1 MFTDERIAKIKE
13 LLLDYKRVETSTL
26 ISILPVSPATVRRD
40 LERLE
45 QEGFIRR
52 THGGAVLIERDTV
65 APASQE
71 SKDLLWD
78 PIGQIAAAMIRPGDT
93 VFLGPGTTC
102 THIAKHMKTL
112 HDVNV
117 VTNNIGAVLDLMDV
131 SGCRV
136 MVPGGNLV
144 CSTNGT
150 DSACLTGQYAL
161 RNTSNLYFQ
170 KSFFTVRAANMKAGY
185 MVDNDE
191 EAELLRQLMLHSDEI
206 ILVIDHT
213 KFDQKSLF
221 RVCGLSEIGSVIS
234 NIQMPEKYKT
244 FYYDQG
250 VNVFV
255 SIEELD

>member
-13 LLLDYKRVETSTL
+13 LLLDYKRVDTNTL

-52 THGGAVLIERDTV
+52 THGGAVLIEKEETL
-65 APASQE
+65 PTSQHQE
-71 SKDLLWD
+71 DQLRD
-78 PIGQIAAAMIRPGDT
+78 PIGQIAAAMIRSGDT
-93 VFLGPGTTC
+93 VFLGPGMTC
-102 THIAKHMKTL
+102 TYIAKHMNTL
-112 HDVNV
+112 RDVNV
-117 VTNNIGAVLDLMDV
+117 VTNNLDAILELKDAT
-131 SGCRV
+131 GCRV

-144 CSTNGT
+144 CSANGAT
-150 DSACLTGQYAL
+150 LAGQYAL
-161 RNTSNLYFQ
+161 KNTSSLYFQ

-191 EAELLRQLMLHSDEI
+191 EAELLRQLMLHSDEV

-234 NIQMPEKYKT
+234 NIQMREEYKT
-244 FYYDQG
+244 FYYDHG

-255 SIEELD
+255 SIEDLN